1 MFMDLFG
8 WEMCVNTY
16 TLNGDILFVQ
26 GYSCRKENLHFNPK
40 DSTMEPRL
48 FQNMQ
53 IVATSTPTSCWCH
66 HCVYMWII

>member
-1 MFMDLFG
+1 MLALIHLNGDVCLL
-8 WEMCVNTY
+8 
-16 TLNGDILFVQ
+16 LNGDILFVQ

-53 IVATSTPTSCWCH
+53 IVATSTSCWCH
-66 HCVYMWII
+66 HCVYIWII

>member
-1 MFMDLFG
+1 VLALIHLNGDVCLF
-8 WEMCVNTY
+8 
-16 TLNGDILFVQ
+16 LNGDILFVQ

-48 FQNMQ
+48 SQNMQ
-53 IVATSTPTSCWCH
+53 IAATSIPTSCWCH